1 MRIDEN
7 YLKSQIR
14 AIQDWPKDGIT
25 FRDIT
30 SVFENP
36 RVSRMVIDSFIHRY
50 INQNISHIA
59 ALDARG
65 FLLGSTLAYALH
77 KPLILFRKK
86 GKLPPD
92 TLAQD
97 YQLEYGTATLEV
109 KTDSFS
115 QGDRVLLID
124 DLIATGGTLLAAE
137 CTHQTIR
144 SNNHR
149 SGSHYRSSRSWRFY
163 QTAGSRHPHLPPL
176 VRLAGS
182 KPTDRRYFFFR
193 QNITQR

>member
-124 DLIATGGTLLAAE
+124 DLIATGGTLLAADALIRQSGA
-137 CTHQTIR
+137 TTIEAAAIIDLPDLGG
-144 SNNHR
+144 STKLQEAGIPTFPLCSF
-149 SGSHYRSSRSWRFY
+149 SGE
-163 QTAGSRHPHLPPL
+163 
-176 VRLAGS
+176 
-182 KPTDRRYFFFR
+182 
-193 QNITQR
+193 